1 MKAIAIYSG
10 KGGVGKTTVSALFA
24 LALSK
29 KHKVVL
35 IDMDIN
41 TPSIPVIFGGK
52 RKIGDLHLFSIGY
65 YSDRPLV
72 FTGKIARKML
82 IDMSKEAKELKPDV
96 IIMDMPPG
104 TGDVPLETCLRLK
117 PSSFVLVVQPNKL
130 SQEDARRATQLFIET
145 KVPIVGM
152 IENMTGEI
160 FGKTKSIEIMGL
172 PVLATVNLRG
182 DIAKAGSA
190 GTIDTIK
197 SNPFDKLAESIYKE
211 STEINWTT
219 SKNAFYEGLDAEIY
233 FGTVD
238 EKTDLD
244 RKKYEFI
251 GLKSWDYVRDQL
263 MNQQGFGT
271 SRPVDKT
278 LLLNDTETIRR
289 MLEGL
294 DESNQGI
301 FMVIRAPT
309 TQIKLFPGEV
319 GTAHLYREGRY
330 YYNLPRVAYE
340 TDEGEIVLFPHEVA
354 PIDTK
359 TLIDLQKRGELVLAP
374 NSKTQRYVPTTELM
388 GEIKALYGNRVG
400 STHGLKEEYKK
411 LGISG

>member
-10 KGGVGKTTVSALFA
+10 KGGVGKTTVAALFA
-24 LALSK
+24 LSLSK
-29 KHKVVL
+29 KYKVVL
-35 IDMDIN
+35 MDLDIN

-52 RKIGDLHLFSIGY
+52 EKIGNLYLFSVGY
-65 YSDRPLV
+65 YSDRPLT
-72 FTGKIARKML
+72 FTGKIARKVL
-82 IDMSKEAKELKPDV
+82 TDMSKEAKELKPDV

-104 TGDVPLETCLRLK
+104 TGDVQLETCLKLK
-117 PSSFVLVVQPNKL
+117 PSSFVLVVQPNRL
-130 SQEDARRATQLFIET
+130 SQADANRATQLFMET

-172 PVLATVNLRG
+172 PVLATVNLRE
-182 DIAKAGSA
+182 DIAKAGSK

-219 SKNAFYEGLDAEIY
+219 SKNAFYEGLDAEKY
-233 FGTVD
+233 FGTED
-238 EKTDLD
+238 EKTDLK

-251 GLKSWDYVRDQL
+251 GLKSWDYVREQL
-263 MNQQGFGT
+263 MNQQG
-271 SRPVDKT
+271 SSVIPLDRT

-294 DESNQGI
+294 DESNQGL
-301 FMVIRAPT
+301 FMVIRAPS
-309 TQIKLFPGEV
+309 TQIKLFPGEI
-319 GTAHLYREGRY
+319 GSAHLYREGKY

-340 TDEGEIVLFPHEVA
+340 TDEGEIVLFPHEVS
-354 PIDTK
+354 PVDTK
-359 TLIDLQKRGELVLAP
+359 LLTELQKKGEIVLAP
-374 NSKTQRYVPTTELM
+374 NSKTPRYVPLPKLM
-388 GEIKALYGNRVG
+388 KEIKVLYGSMVG
-400 STHGLKEEYKK
+400 NTHGIEKEYKK
-411 LGISG
+411 LGIPG